1 MIREKALFCKLFYIK
16 KSSKVLFQSYMDKYR
31 PELDTCPYCGARGH
45 CRIHGYYKRRI
56 GEFRDG
62 TVIWEKVNVMRVRC
76 TGCGH
81 THAILPDV
89 IIPYTRHGVLFIIHA
104 LASHFIHHLSVEKAC
119 EMHGV
124 SRNQFFRWLS
134 LWRKH
139 KALWL
144 GRLRSRETGDR
155 AFLDRIA
162 GRADYSEFSAGFI
175 RKFAFSF
182 LQSHRNPA
190 DYCQQVFSP

>member
-16 KSSKVLFQSYMDKYR
+16 KSSKELFQSYMDKYR
-31 PELDTCPYCGARGH
+31 PELDTCPYCGARGR

-62 TVIWEKVNVMRVRC
+62 TVIWEKVSVMRVRC

-81 THAILPDV
+81 THAILPDI
-89 IIPYTRHGVLFIIHA
+89 IIPYARHGILFILRA
-104 LASHFIHHLSVEKAC
+104 LASHFIHRLPIEKAC
-119 EMHGV
+119 EKYSV
-124 SRNQFFRWLS
+124 SRNLFFRWLS
-134 LWRKH
+134 LWRRH
-139 KALWL
+139 KNLWL
-144 GRLRSRETGDR
+144 GMLHSRETGDGD
-155 AFLDRIA
+155 FMKQLTEET
-162 GRADYSEFSAGFI
+162 DYSDFSAAFTC
-175 RKFAFSF
+175 KFAFSF